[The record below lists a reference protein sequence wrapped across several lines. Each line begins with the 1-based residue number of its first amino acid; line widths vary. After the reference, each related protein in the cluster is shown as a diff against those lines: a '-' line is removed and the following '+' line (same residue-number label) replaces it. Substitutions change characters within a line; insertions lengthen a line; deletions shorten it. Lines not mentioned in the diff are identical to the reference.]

1 LGRKVHP
8 YGFRIGVVNDW
19 RARWFA
25 DKDKA
30 YREQLQEDMRIR
42 RLIGNEL
49 KNAAVAAVDIE
60 RFPNQISVA
69 IHTARPGIVIGR
81 KGAIVNA
88 LRQRLENLTGK
99 HVRLDVQE
107 IRDPDLQ
114 AVLVAQSIAEQ
125 LERRVSF
132 RRAVRQGM
140 QRASRA
146 GAEGV
151 MVRVAGRL
159 SGADM
164 GRTETMREGRIPR
177 NTLRAVIDYGQAEA
191 LTTFGLIGVKV
202 WIYKGEVMPER
213 ANSTSSRTESSVEA
227 VGARA

>member
-1 LGRKVHP
+1 MGRKVHP
-8 YGFRIGVVNDW
+8 YGFRIGIVNDW

-25 DKDKA
+25 DKDKN
-30 YREQLQEDMRIR
+30 YREQLLEDMRIR
-42 RLIGNEL
+42 KLIGQQL
-49 KNAAVAAVDIE
+49 RNAAVAGVDIE

-88 LRQRLENLTGK
+88 LRQQLEDLTGK

-114 AVLVAQSIAEQ
+114 ALLVAQSIADQ

-140 QRASRA
+140 QRSARA

-177 NTLRAVIDYGQAEA
+177 NTLRAMIDYGQAEA
-191 LTTFGLIGVKV
+191 LTTFGIIGVKV
-202 WIYKGEVMPER
+202 WIYKGEMMPEASGSGAR
-213 ANSTSSRTESSVEA
+213 EA

>member
-1 LGRKVHP
+1 MGRKVHP

-25 DKDKA
+25 DKDKN
-30 YREQLQEDMRIR
+30 YRDQLLEDLRIR
-42 RLIGNEL
+42 RLIGTQL
-49 KNAAVAAVDIE
+49 RSAAVAAVDIE
-60 RFPNQISVA
+60 RFPNQISIA

-88 LRQRLENLTGK
+88 LRQQLEDLTGK

-114 AVLVAQSIAEQ
+114 ALLVAQNIAEQ

-132 RRAVRQGM
+132 RRAVRQAM
-140 QRASRA
+140 QRSSRA

-151 MVRVAGRL
+151 MVREAGRL

-164 GRTETMREGRIPR
+164 GRTESMREGRIPR
-177 NTLRAVIDYGQAEA
+177 NTLRAKIDYGQAEA
-191 LTTFGLIGVKV
+191 LTTFGITGVKV
-202 WIYKGEVMPER
+202 WIYKGEVTPE
-213 ANSTSSRTESSVEA
+213 VKHPGVGEA
-227 VGARA
+227 VGAGA

>member
-1 LGRKVHP
+1 MGRKVHP
-8 YGFRIGVVNDW
+8 YGFRIGIVNDW

-25 DKDKA
+25 DKDMN
-30 YREQLQEDMRIR
+30 YRDQLLEDIAIR
-42 RLIGNEL
+42 RMISQEL
-49 KNAAVAAVDIE
+49 ENAAIAAVYIE

-88 LRQRLENLTGK
+88 LRQRLEGLTGK

-114 AVLVAQSIAEQ
+114 AKLVAESIAEQ

-140 QRASRA
+140 QRAMRA

-151 MVRVAGRL
+151 MVRVSGRL

-177 NTLRAVIDYGQAEA
+177 HTLRAKIDFGQAEA

-202 WIYKGEVMPER
+202 WIYKGEAMPE
-213 ANSTSSRTESSVEA
+213 E
-227 VGARA
+227 ARAGQGQAETAPAQA

>member
-1 LGRKVHP
+1 MGRKVHP

-25 DKDKA
+25 DKDKN
-30 YREQLQEDMRIR
+30 YRDQLLEDLRIR
-42 RLIGNEL
+42 RLIGTQL
-49 KNAAVAAVDIE
+49 RSAAVAAVDIE
-60 RFPNQISVA
+60 RFPNQISIA

-88 LRQRLENLTGK
+88 LRQQLEDLTGK

-114 AVLVAQSIAEQ
+114 ALLVAQNIAEQ

-132 RRAVRQGM
+132 RRAVRQAM
-140 QRASRA
+140 QRSSRA

-164 GRTETMREGRIPR
+164 GRTESMREGRIPR
-177 NTLRAVIDYGQAEA
+177 NTLRAKIDYGQAEA
-191 LTTFGLIGVKV
+191 LTTFGITGVKV
-202 WIYKGEVMPER
+202 WIYKGEVMPE
-213 ANSTSSRTESSVEA
+213 VKHPGVGEA
-227 VGARA
+227 VGAGA

>member
-1 LGRKVHP
+1 MGRKVHP

>member
-1 LGRKVHP
+1 MGRKVHP
-8 YGFRIGVVNDW
+8 YGFRIGIVNDW

-25 DKDKA
+25 DKDKN
-30 YREQLQEDMRIR
+30 YREQLLEDMRIR
-42 RLIGNEL
+42 RLIGQQL
-49 KNAAVAAVDIE
+49 RNAAVAGVDIE

-88 LRQRLENLTGK
+88 LRQQLEDLTGK

-114 AVLVAQSIAEQ
+114 ALLVAQSIADQ

-140 QRASRA
+140 QRSARA

-177 NTLRAVIDYGQAEA
+177 NTLRAMIDYGQAEA
-191 LTTFGLIGVKV
+191 LTTFGIIGVKV
-202 WIYKGEVMPER
+202 WIYKGEMMPE
-213 ANSTSSRTESSVEA
+213 ASSSGAREA

>member
-1 LGRKVHP
+1 MGRKVHP
-8 YGFRIGVVNDW
+8 YGFRIGIVNDW

-25 DKDKA
+25 DKDKN
-30 YREQLQEDMRIR
+30 YREQLLEDLRIR
-42 RLIGNEL
+42 KLIGAQL
-49 KNAAVAAVDIE
+49 KSAAVANVEIE

-88 LRQRLENLTGK
+88 LRQQLEDLTGK

-114 AVLVAQSIAEQ
+114 AVLVAQGIADQ
-125 LERRVSF
+125 LERRVSS
-132 RRAVRQGM
+132 RRAVRQAM
-140 QRASRA
+140 QRSTRA

-177 NTLRAVIDYGQAEA
+177 NTLRAMIDYGQAEA
-191 LTTFGLIGVKV
+191 LTTFGIIGIKV
-202 WIYKGEVMPER
+202 WIYKGELMPEVKH
-213 ANSTSSRTESSVEA
+213 STESEA

>member
-1 LGRKVHP
+1 
-8 YGFRIGVVNDW
+8 
-19 RARWFA
+19 
-25 DKDKA
+25 
-30 YREQLQEDMRIR
+30 MRIR
-42 RLIGNEL
+42 KLIGVQL
-49 KNAAVAAVDIE
+49 KNAAVAGLDIE

-88 LRQRLENLTGK
+88 LRQELEDLTGK
-99 HVRLDVQE
+99 HVRLDVKE

-114 AVLVAQSIAEQ
+114 ALLVAQSVAEQ

-132 RRAVRQGM
+132 RRAVRQCM
-140 QRASRA
+140 QRSTRA

-177 NTLRAVIDYGQAEA
+177 NTLRAMIDFGQAEA
-191 LTTFGLIGVKV
+191 LTTFGIIGVKV
-202 WIYKGEVMPER
+202 WIYKGEVMPEVTGLGAR
-213 ANSTSSRTESSVEA
+213 ETVEA
-227 VGARA
+227 RA

>member
-1 LGRKVHP
+1 MGRKVHP

-25 DKDKA
+25 DKDA
-30 YREQLQEDMRIR
+30 NYREQLLEDMRIR
-42 RLIGNEL
+42 KLIGEQL
-49 KNAAVAAVDIE
+49 KSAAVASVDIE

-88 LRQRLENLTGK
+88 LRQQLEDLTGK

-107 IRDPDLQ
+107 IRDPDMQ
-114 AVLVAQSIAEQ
+114 ALLVAESIAEQ

-132 RRAVRQGM
+132 RRAVRQAM
-140 QRASRA
+140 QRSSRA

-177 NTLRAVIDYGQAEA
+177 NTLRAMIDYGQAEA
-191 LTTFGLIGVKV
+191 LTTFGITGVKV
-202 WIYKGEVMPER
+202 WIYKGEVMPE
-213 ANSTSSRTESSVEA
+213 ASRSGTVKAVEA
-227 VGARA
+227 RA

>member
-1 LGRKVHP
+1 MGRKVHP
-8 YGFRIGVVNDW
+8 YGFRIGVIYDW

-25 DKDKA
+25 DKDRN
-30 YREQLQEDMRIR
+30 YRELLQEDLKIR
-42 RLIGNEL
+42 RLIRTEL
-49 KNAAVAAVDIE
+49 AKAAVAAVEIE

-88 LRQRLENLTGK
+88 LRQRLEEYTGK

-107 IRDPDLQ
+107 ISTPDLQ
-114 AVLVAQSIAEQ
+114 AVLVAESIAEQ

-132 RRAVRQGM
+132 RRAVRQAM
-140 QRASRA
+140 QRVMRA

-159 SGADM
+159 SGAEM
-164 GRTETMREGRIPR
+164 GRTESMREGRIPR
-177 NTLRAVIDYGQAEA
+177 HTLRADIDFGQAEA
-191 LTTFGLIGVKV
+191 ATTFGIIGIKV
-202 WIYKGEVMPER
+202 WIYKGEVMPEGVSGTT
-213 ANSTSSRTESSVEA
+213 AASAS
-227 VGARA
+227 ARR

>member
-1 LGRKVHP
+1 MGRKVHP
-8 YGFRIGVVNDW
+8 YGFRIGIVNDW

-25 DKDKA
+25 DKDKS
-30 YREQLQEDMRIR
+30 YREQLLEDIEIRELIYEQMR
-42 RLIGNEL
+42 
-49 KNAAVAAVDIE
+49 NAAIAAVDIE
-60 RFPNQISVA
+60 RFPNQISVT

-88 LRQRLENLTGK
+88 LRQRLEDRTGK

-114 AVLVAQSIAEQ
+114 AKLVAESIAEQ

-140 QRASRA
+140 QRAMRA

-151 MVRVAGRL
+151 MVRVSGRL

-177 NTLRAVIDYGQAEA
+177 NTLRAEIDFGQAEA

-202 WIYKGEVMPER
+202 WIYRGEVMPEGVGPR
-213 ANSTSSRTESSVEA
+213 RVEA
-227 VGARA
+227 ETEPAQA